1 MRAAGLANNP
11 AAFCGLTYIVRPG
24 DSNRRLD
31 AIEARRFAK
40 DWEWLL
46 AEQIHRHNKPEPVST
61 PVIRGLPI
69 GDRDLHSSR
78 HV

>member
-1 MRAAGLANNP
+1 MRAAGLGNNP

-46 AEQIHRHNKPEPVST
+46 AE
-61 PVIRGLPI
+61 
-69 GDRDLHSSR
+69 
-78 HV
+78 